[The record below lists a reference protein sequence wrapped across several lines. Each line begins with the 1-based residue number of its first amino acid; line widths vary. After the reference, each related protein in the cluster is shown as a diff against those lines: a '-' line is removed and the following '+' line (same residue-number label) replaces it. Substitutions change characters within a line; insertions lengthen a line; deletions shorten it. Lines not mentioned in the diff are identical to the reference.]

1 MLDRRSLLAGALALP
16 SVGSAAGAGA
26 QAFGQE
32 FVVARNGSP
41 IGRHRLRFT
50 PDGDRL
56 AVDIDIELAVKLAFV
71 TAYSYRHANRELWEG
86 DRLVSFSSR
95 TDDNGTAHQVSA
107 RRSGGSILVEGD
119 QGRVEA
125 PGEAMPTTYW
135 HRRALQAPV
144 WIDSQNGRLLNC
156 RVAATG
162 PATVAVAGRSVA
174 ADGFAV
180 TGDLTIDLWYAGE
193 HWVKLGFVGP
203 DGSTIDYRLERT
215 DRQPGAAGG

>member
-16 SVGSAAGAGA
+16 SVGVAAGAGA

-32 FVVARNGSP
+32 FVVARNGSD

-50 PDGDRL
+50 LDGDRL
-56 AVDIDIELAVKLAFV
+56 SVDIAIELEVKLAFV
-71 TAYSYRHANRELWEG
+71 TVYRYRHTNLELWEG
-86 DRLVSFSSR
+86 DRLLSFTSR
-95 TDDNGTAHQVSA
+95 TDDNGTPHQVTA

-119 QGRVEA
+119 QGSIEA

-135 HRRALQAPV
+135 HRRALGAPV
-144 WIDSQNGRLLNC
+144 WIDSQNGQLLNC
-156 RVAATG
+156 RVAPMG
-162 PATVAVAGRSVA
+162 PAMVPVAGQTVA

-180 TGDLTIDLWYAGE
+180 TGDLAIDLWYAGE
-193 HWVKLGFVGP
+193 RWVKLGFAGP
-203 DGSTIDYRLERT
+203 DGSAIEYRLERI